1 MQTRWKTSNMVQA
14 QKKVGT
20 HKPAMYSRTTTLIL
34 ESKHDV
40 DTSNTII
47 PREMH
52 AKIPCKI
59 LKNNPKNSKK
69 LERIVC
75 QGEPL
80 CAMCTALHRLVTLGT
95 VLELKVLACAIIR
108 HRATEG
114 VQHLNVGLGSTVFL
128 SG

>member
-59 LKNNPKNSKK
+59 LKNNPKNSKEK
-69 LERIVC
+69 TGKNCMSRGTFMCNVH
-75 QGEPL
+75 
-80 CAMCTALHRLVTLGT
+80 CTAQIGYSWDSIGIEGAGVRNYSSPSDRRGT
-95 VLELKVLACAIIR
+95 
-108 HRATEG
+108 T
-114 VQHLNVGLGSTVFL
+114 S
-128 SG
+128 